1 VSALTKVSDH
11 SQIIFPEIK
20 HPSIT
25 PPEAVTTQTIKQ
37 RDVRLKEFPGITAL
51 VTKIRDGYSP
61 KPDSPDH
68 QLLERVYQ
76 EIRSIANQAWLRE
89 KSGGMQVS
97 DLVNESWLRIIK
109 RKRDR
114 KPWQSRT
121 HFFNTVAKTM
131 QQAIIDELRR
141 RLADKREGQRKRIQM
156 DLDRISQDSRSEDI
170 LAISETLSLL
180 EHHDPDA
187 ATVVRMKFFLGLK
200 MSEIASIRKCSVQD
214 ANKLWIYGRTWIKTS
229 MKSHSVS

>member
-1 VSALTKVSDH
+1 VSVLTKVIDH
-11 SQIIFPEIK
+11 SQIIFHEIN
-20 HPSIT
+20 HPVMT
-25 PPEAVTTQTIKQ
+25 PSEAVSTEKKKQ
-37 RDVRLKEFPGITAL
+37 RNIRLKEFPGITAL

-61 KPDSPDH
+61 NPNSQDH

-89 KSGGMQVS
+89 KAGGMQVS
-97 DLVNESWLRIIK
+97 DLVNEAWLRIIK

-141 RLADKREGQRKRIQM
+141 HFADKREGQFKRVQV
-156 DLDRISQDSRSEDI
+156 DLDSISQDYRSEEI
-170 LAISETLSLL
+170 LAISETLSRL
-180 EHHDPDA
+180 EQHDPEA
-187 ATVVRMKFFLGLK
+187 ATIVRMRFFLGLK

-214 ANKLWIYGRTWIKTS
+214 ANKLWIYGRTWIKSS
-229 MKSHSVS
+229 MNAQSVS